1 MRALLCVVATAAAL
15 SGSAR
20 PPPRP
25 PRGKSKGRSRAQ
37 RRGNVNVPSS
47 VPEDESIDARE
58 ARLAAKFAAWAK
70 EPPRDEEVVVEKEET
85 PAGAFGGWKKE
96 AKVEPAGGFLLRRP
110 PAAAPAPPA
119 PAPRG
124 ERRGAAPKKP
134 AAPARTR
141 AAAKTLAD
149 APPAFAEAEPPSR
162 AAWSDFLGAAA
173 ARRLVADGFERPTA
187 AQSALGAALA
197 DGAAPR
203 DVLLA
208 APTGSGKTL
217 AYLLRTL
224 ADADG
229 PGGVLVVAPGRE
241 LAVQIDRVA
250 RRHFPDVSSTA
261 VVGGANRKRQAE
273 ALRKAKPALVVGTP
287 GRLAELAFEGSRPLK
302 LGKLRW
308 CVVDECDH
316 ALRPPFGEDVEALLG
331 ALPRSCGVVFASAT
345 GAALLGDEGE
355 AARRARAA
363 LRVDATAAGR
373 AGVASGAL
381 AAKARHG
388 RLRAKAPLDALRRVL
403 RAAAPAC
410 EAALVFVEDAAAAE
424 AVATRLAAA
433 GLDARALVGDAHSTA
448 RAAAVR
454 HLNEGAA
461 PAVVVATEGAAR
473 GLDCPRVTHVV
484 NYLSAPSSASHYA
497 HRAGRAG
504 RAPATPAY
512 VLSVA
517 GDAAQDRV
525 LDALERDL
533 GVKLHGVELGGGAV
547 RLVEDA

>member
-1 MRALLCVVATAAAL
+1 M
-15 SGSAR
+15 
-20 PPPRP
+20 
-25 PRGKSKGRSRAQ
+25 
-37 RRGNVNVPSS
+37 
-47 VPEDESIDARE
+47 
-58 ARLAAKFAAWAK
+58 
-70 EPPRDEEVVVEKEET
+70 EKEET
-85 PAGAFGGWKKE
+85 PAAAFGGWKK
-96 AKVEPAGGFLLRRP
+96 ARRRRVEPAGGACCGARPRRP
-110 PAAAPAPPA
+110 VPSRRRRRRARG
-119 PAPRG
+119 APRG
-124 ERRGAAPKKP
+124 GAAKARGAGRTRPAARRRPTRRRPSLEGGRRRGGVR
-134 AAPARTR
+134 RTV
-141 AAAKTLAD
+141 
-149 APPAFAEAEPPSR
+149 
-162 AAWSDFLGAAA
+162 LGAAA
-173 ARRLVADGFERPTA
+173 ARRLVADGFERPA
-187 AQSALGAALA
+187 ARRARWARRWQPARRRATPCS
-197 DGAAPR
+197 
-203 DVLLA
+203 A

-250 RRHFPDVSSTA
+250 RRHFVRRPRLRSSAART
-261 VVGGANRKRQAE
+261 GSGRRE

-287 GRLAELAFEGSRPLK
+287 GRLAELAFEGSRPPEAV
-302 LGKLRW
+302 GKLRW

-388 RLRAKAPLDALRRVL
+388 RPSARRRRSTRTLRR
-403 RAAAPAC
+403 RCGPRPRPARRRSSSSRTRRPP
-410 EAALVFVEDAAAAE
+410 

-461 PAVVVATEGAAR
+461 PAVVVATDGAAR
-473 GLDCPRVTHVV
+473 GAGLTPRVTHVV
-484 NYLSAPSSASHYA
+484 
-497 HRAGRAG
+497 
-504 RAPATPAY
+504 AT
-512 VLSVA
+512 
-517 GDAAQDRV
+517 
-525 LDALERDL
+525 
-533 GVKLHGVELGGGAV
+533 
-547 RLVEDA
+547 

>member
-1 MRALLCVVATAAAL
+1 M
-15 SGSAR
+15 
-20 PPPRP
+20 
-25 PRGKSKGRSRAQ
+25 
-37 RRGNVNVPSS
+37 
-47 VPEDESIDARE
+47 
-58 ARLAAKFAAWAK
+58 
-70 EPPRDEEVVVEKEET
+70 
-85 PAGAFGGWKKE
+85 
-96 AKVEPAGGFLLRRP
+96 
-110 PAAAPAPPA
+110 
-119 PAPRG
+119 
-124 ERRGAAPKKP
+124 
-134 AAPARTR
+134 
-141 AAAKTLAD
+141 
-149 APPAFAEAEPPSR
+149 
-162 AAWSDFLGAAA
+162 
-173 ARRLVADGFERPTA
+173 
-187 AQSALGAALA
+187 
-197 DGAAPR
+197 
-203 DVLLA
+203 
-208 APTGSGKTL
+208 
-217 AYLLRTL
+217 RTL

-403 RAAAPAC
+403 RAAASAC

>member
-1 MRALLCVVATAAAL
+1 MRRRHRGRALRL
-15 SGSAR
+15 
-20 PPPRP
+20 
-25 PRGKSKGRSRAQ
+25 RA
-37 RRGNVNVPSS
+37 
-47 VPEDESIDARE
+47 
-58 ARLAAKFAAWAK
+58 
-70 EPPRDEEVVVEKEET
+70 
-85 PAGAFGGWKKE
+85 
-96 AKVEPAGGFLLRRP
+96 
-110 PAAAPAPPA
+110 PAAAAAARQVQGPEPGAAARQRQRPVVGPRGRVHRRARGAARGEVRGLGQGTPEGRRGGRGKGGDAGRGVRRLEEGGEGRARRRLPAA
-119 PAPRG
+119 AAAGGRARAAGAGAARGAPRG
-124 ERRGAAPKKP
+124 GAQKP
-134 AAPARTR
+134 AAPAKTR
-141 AAAKTLAD
+141 PAAKTLAD
-149 APPAFAEAEPPSR
+149 APPAFAEGEPPSR